1 MKERKLRIKEGND
14 ERKENIEQYIKI
26 NKLSGQLINITE
38 WSQPFKNRQ
47 SCDAKKKELK
57 TKKKERNWKEI
68 KKNELIK

>member
-47 SCDAKKKELK
+47 SCDAKKKRTENEKKRKKLK
-57 TKKKERNWKEI
+57 RN
-68 KKNELIK
+68 